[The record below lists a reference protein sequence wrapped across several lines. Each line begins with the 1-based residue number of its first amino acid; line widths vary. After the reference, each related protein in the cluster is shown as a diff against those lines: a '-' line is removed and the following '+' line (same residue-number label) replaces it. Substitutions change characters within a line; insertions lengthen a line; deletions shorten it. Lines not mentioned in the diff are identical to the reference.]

1 MPKATNPGFQY
12 HENTSKN
19 IAASLKGLHIISL
32 PSQIKKCKITMKIII
47 LVKPEY
53 IIFIICG
60 IQTNIFSNNLK
71 NRWGLKHLASNKPST
86 SFPRKLLNCAP
97 QEYSL
102 YSTQIPNL
110 LHVQVILKAQFVM
123 PVQCSH
129 VRRREDISICHFHG
143 RNSHWISIQ
152 LFTSPK

>member
-1 MPKATNPGFQY
+1 MQNY
-12 HENTSKN
+12 HENNYTSEIWIYN
-19 IAASLKGLHIISL
+19 I
-32 PSQIKKCKITMKIII
+32 
-47 LVKPEY
+47 Y
-53 IIFIICG
+53 
-60 IQTNIFSNNLK
+60 NIWHLDKHFSNNLK
-71 NRWGLKHLASNKPST
+71 NGWVLKHLASNKPST

-110 LHVQVILKAQFVM
+110 LHVHVILKAQIVM

-143 RNSHWISIQ
+143 RKSHWISIR
-152 LFTSPK
+152 LSTSPKMNCGAKTS